1 LDYYYASHPHRDC
14 VRAINTPVRSSSDDD
29 RRRGECGARHPP
41 CATAARASRVAAAP
55 LTFDAPAALAVL
67 APTPPEPEPEPPPSS
82 APPPPPP
89 PPPLPTLPPLT
100 PGTAASSTGE
110 AGRALEV
117 HGRAE
122 QQRAWRPRPASH
134 GHGLPLSFASSVRW
148 VCLRARWLELEQV
161 ARARGGREGED
172 GMMQSARGARLVC

>member
-1 LDYYYASHPHRDC
+1 VRRHSLVPASAPPLLVPC
-14 VRAINTPVRSSSDDD
+14 SSPTRAPPVLLVVDSPPPSCSSSTGTPRADVA
-29 RRRGECGARHPP
+29 RPGAG
-41 CATAARASRVAAAP
+41 ATAAAASTTAS
-55 LTFDAPAALAVL
+55 DA
-67 APTPPEPEPEPPPSS
+67 S
-82 APPPPPP
+82 
-89 PPPLPTLPPLT
+89 T

-148 VCLRARWLELEQV
+148 VCLARWLELEQV